1 MKKTI
6 ASTARAAV
14 LTAAAAAVAATV
26 LAFAPAGPAAA
37 ASSAELTIAQLEAQG
52 FDVKV
57 SRIGSAPLDECEV
70 TNIGKAREQKQ
81 LRRFGD
87 DLVEVV
93 VRRSIS
99 VSLDCSR

>member
-6 ASTARAAV
+6 ASTARAAL
-14 LTAAAAAVAATV
+14 LTSAAAALAATG

-37 ASSAELTIAQLEAQG
+37 VSSAELTIAQLEAQG

-70 TNIGKAREQKQ
+70 TSVGKGARTEATAA
-81 LRRFGD
+81 LR
-87 DLVEVV
+87 
-93 VRRSIS
+93 
-99 VSLDCSR
+99 